1 MEKILLGHGS
11 GGKLMHD
18 LIRDV
23 FLRYLK
29 NPYLDKMA
37 DAAVINFGEKKL
49 CLTTDSFVV
58 KPLFFPGGDIG
69 KLAICGTVNDLAVM
83 GARPLFIA
91 CAMIIEEGFPM
102 ETLGR
107 ITQSL
112 ANQAKMAGVEIVT
125 GDVKVV
131 EKGSCDGIFIN
142 TTGVGEVLQGASL
155 SVEAIRPSDKI
166 IINGSIGLHGIAVL
180 AGRKQLDFDFSIKSD
195 CAPLNKL
202 LLPLLKNP
210 RTIKFMRDPTRGGLA
225 TTLNEITQGSNW
237 GVMLE
242 EKAIPVTPAVKSV
255 CEILGLDPLY
265 LANEGKAVI
274 IVADEKAGGILRQI
288 KKHPLGKEARIIGQI
303 EKSPR
308 GKVYL
313 KTISGGKRIV
323 DMPVADVLPRI
334 C

>member
-1 MEKILLGHGS
+1 
-11 GGKLMHD
+11 MHD
-18 LIRDV
+18 LIEDV
-23 FLRYLK
+23 FLKYLK

-37 DAAVINFGEKKL
+37 DAAVINFGKENF

-102 ETLGR
+102 ETLER

-131 EKGSCDGIFIN
+131 EKGSGDGIFIN
-142 TTGVGEVLQGASL
+142 TSGVGELLKKINLSL
-155 SVEAIRPSDKI
+155 DSIRPSDKV
-166 IINGSIGLHGIAVL
+166 IINGPLGLHGIAVL
-180 AGRKQLDFDFSIKSD
+180 AGRKQLDFNFPVRSD
-195 CAPLNKL
+195 CASLNKL
-202 LLPLLKNP
+202 LLPLLKNAGA
-210 RTIKFMRDPTRGGLA
+210 IKFMRDPTRGGLA
-225 TTLNEITQGSNW
+225 TTLNEITQGRNW

-242 EKAIPVTPAVKSV
+242 EKAIPVTPAVKSA
-255 CEILGLDPLY
+255 CEILGMDPLY
-265 LANEGKAVI
+265 LANEGKAVL
-274 IVADEKAGGILRQI
+274 IVAEKKADSILRKI
-288 KKHPLGKEARIIGQI
+288 KRQPLGKNARVIGQI
-303 EKSPR
+303 EKSPP

-313 KTISGGKRIV
+313 KTISGGRRIV
-323 DMPVADVLPRI
+323 DMPVSDSLPRI